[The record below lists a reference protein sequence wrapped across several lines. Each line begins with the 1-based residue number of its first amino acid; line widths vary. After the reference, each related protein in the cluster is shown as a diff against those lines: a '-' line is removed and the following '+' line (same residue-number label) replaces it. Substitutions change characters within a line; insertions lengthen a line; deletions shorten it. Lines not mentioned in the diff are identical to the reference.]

1 MTEFLLIA
9 SIHLV
14 AVISPGPDFAVVL
27 RQSLSS
33 SRRASIFTA
42 LGIAT
47 SEFFHCLYS
56 IFGMELI
63 MRYQENIFIILKPIA
78 ILYLMYLGISS
89 FFTNRPLER
98 ATQTST
104 KNFTLGFMTNLLNF
118 QASTFTI
125 TLFFA
130 IVSIDTSLNVL
141 IFYAVFIAISTF
153 MWFAFLSLLLT
164 SKGFLYKFNNFIPW
178 IYKFTGIVF
187 IISSFY
193 LLTL

>member
-33 SRRASIFTA
+33 SRKSSIYTA

-47 SEFFHCLYS
+47 SEFIHCLYS

-63 MRYQENIFIILKPIA
+63 MKYQENVFLVLKPIA
-78 ILYLMYLGISS
+78 ILYLFYLGISS
-89 FFTNRPLER
+89 FFTNRPSEKL
-98 ATQTST
+98 TQSSS
-104 KNFTLGFMTNLLNF
+104 KNFSLGFMTNLLNF
-118 QASTFTI
+118 QASTFTV

-130 IVSIDTSLNVL
+130 IVNINTPLSIL
-141 IFYAVFIAISTF
+141 IFYAIFIAVSTF
-153 MWFAFLSLLLT
+153 VWFAFLSLLLT

-193 LLTL
+193 LITL

>member
-33 SRRASIFTA
+33 TRKSSIYTA

-47 SEFFHCLYS
+47 SEFIHCLYS

-63 MRYQENIFIILKPIA
+63 MKYQENVFLVLKPIA
-78 ILYLMYLGISS
+78 ILYLFYLGISS
-89 FFTNRPLER
+89 FFTNRPSEKL
-98 ATQTST
+98 TQSSS
-104 KNFTLGFMTNLLNF
+104 KNFSLGFMTNLLNF
-118 QASTFTI
+118 QASTFTV

-130 IVSIDTSLNVL
+130 IVNINTPLSIL
-141 IFYAVFIAISTF
+141 IFYAIFIAVSTF
-153 MWFAFLSLLLT
+153 VWFAFLSLLLT

-193 LLTL
+193 LITL

>member
-33 SRRASIFTA
+33 TRKSSIYTA

-47 SEFFHCLYS
+47 SEFIHCLYS

-63 MRYQENIFIILKPIA
+63 MKYQENVFLVLKPIA
-78 ILYLMYLGISS
+78 ILYLFYLGISS
-89 FFTNRPLER
+89 FFTNRPSEKL
-98 ATQTST
+98 TQSSS
-104 KNFTLGFMTNLLNF
+104 KNFSLGFMTNLLNF
-118 QASTFTI
+118 QASTFTV

-130 IVSIDTSLNVL
+130 IVNINTPLSIL
-141 IFYAVFIAISTF
+141 IFYAIFIAVSTF
-153 MWFAFLSLLLT
+153 VWFSFLSLLLT

-193 LLTL
+193 LITL

>member
-33 SRRASIFTA
+33 TRRSSVYTA

-63 MRYQENIFIILKPIA
+63 MRYQENIFLVLKPELTEKCLVVTGNLPFISIPPKIA
-78 ILYLMYLGISS
+78 
-89 FFTNRPLER
+89 
-98 ATQTST
+98 
-104 KNFTLGFMTNLLNF
+104 
-118 QASTFTI
+118 
-125 TLFFA
+125 
-130 IVSIDTSLNVL
+130 
-141 IFYAVFIAISTF
+141 
-153 MWFAFLSLLLT
+153 
-164 SKGFLYKFNNFIPW
+164 
-178 IYKFTGIVF
+178 
-187 IISSFY
+187 
-193 LLTL
+193 

>member
-33 SRRASIFTA
+33 TRKSSIYTA

-47 SEFFHCLYS
+47 SEFIHCLYS

-63 MRYQENIFIILKPIA
+63 MKYQENVFLVLKPIA
-78 ILYLMYLGISS
+78 ILYLFYLGISS
-89 FFTNRPLER
+89 FFTNRPSEKL
-98 ATQTST
+98 TQSSS
-104 KNFTLGFMTNLLNF
+104 KNFSLGFMTNLLNF
-118 QASTFTI
+118 QASTFTV

-130 IVSIDTSLNVL
+130 IVNVNTPLSIL
-141 IFYAVFIAISTF
+141 IFYAIFIAVSTF
-153 MWFAFLSLLLT
+153 VWFAFLSLLLT

-193 LLTL
+193 LITL